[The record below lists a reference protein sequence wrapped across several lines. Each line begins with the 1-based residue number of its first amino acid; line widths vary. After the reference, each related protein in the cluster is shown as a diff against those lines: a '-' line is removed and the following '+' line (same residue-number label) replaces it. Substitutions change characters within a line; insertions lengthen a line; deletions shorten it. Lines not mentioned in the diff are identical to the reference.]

1 MSITEAVR
9 GILHNQVL
17 LAALGA
23 WFLAQ
28 VLKVPIELARTG
40 QLNWSL
46 LTGTGG
52 MPSSHSA
59 LVCGLATAVG
69 IKDGFNS
76 APFAFAFILAMIVS
90 YDAAGIRRAAG
101 KHANILNQLLD
112 ELASGHPLRDEELKE
127 ILGHSPVEVLGGA
140 IFGIVVSWALMKV

>member
-1 MSITEAVR
+1 MFITEAIR
-9 GILHNQVL
+9 GILHNQIL
-17 LAALGA
+17 LAAVGA

-40 QLNWSL
+40 QANWSL
-46 LTGTGG
+46 LVGTGG

-59 LVCGLATAVG
+59 LVCGLATATG
-69 IKDGFNS
+69 IKEGFTS
-76 APFAFAFILAMIVS
+76 APFAVALILATIVS

-101 KHANILNQLLD
+101 KQANVLNQLID